1 MKQEPRQPPEIIVRN
16 TELPSPLRTVIE
28 DRIQRLCDAHPIIL
42 RCRATIEG
50 PGGHHRQ
57 GRFQLRIRVTLP
69 GRELEVS
76 RQSGEQ
82 PEVAVRDAFDAARR
96 RVREKVHR
104 LQRKVKA
111 HAATGRR
118 RPIRGVHNVSDPLGS

>member
-1 MKQEPRQPPEIIVRN
+1 MRQATRRPPEIIVRD
-16 TELPSPLRTVIE
+16 TELPSPLRTDIE

-57 GRFQLRIRVTLP
+57 GRFQLRIRITVP

-76 RQSGEQ
+76 RQTGEQ
-82 PEVAVRDAFDAARR
+82 PEVAIREAFDAARR

-104 LQRKVKA
+104 LQRKVKS
-111 HAATGRR
+111 HATSGRR
-118 RPIRGVHNVSDPLGS
+118 RATRGPHNVSDLAGS

>member
-1 MKQEPRQPPEIIVRN
+1 VKQEPRQPPEIIVRK
-16 TELPSPLRTVIE
+16 TELPSPLRTDIE

-42 RCRATIEG
+42 RCHVTIEG

-57 GRFQLRIRVTLP
+57 GQFQLRIRITVP

-76 RQSGEQ
+76 RQTGDQ
-82 PEVAVRDAFDAARR
+82 PEVAVREAFAAARR

-104 LQRKVKA
+104 LQRKVKS
-111 HAATGRR
+111 HATSGRR
-118 RPIRGVHNVSDPLGS
+118 RSTRGVHNVSDPLGS